1 MSVASLSDE
10 IPNLALVRTT
20 NGKSETPGWKINRSR
35 NSVWGSSENM
45 GCDLCFFF
53 LFATFLLFLSVQ
65 LIWIYTVAGRSSHH
79 GKFYSFMFLH
89 KISPRAV
96 CVNGNRRSRAI
107 SPEFQNTL

>member
-1 MSVASLSDE
+1 MGNPEL
-10 IPNLALVRTT
+10 LV
-20 NGKSETPGWKINRSR
+20 GKSIVRAIPFGALQKIWA
-35 NSVWGSSENM
+35 VI
-45 GCDLCFFF
+45 CVFF

-89 KISPRAV
+89 KISTRAV